1 MSKIPSTD
9 NSLNTLPKKS
19 LVSIRAYF
27 LDQNRGPYHMNKTNL
42 CNCCWAILLFS
53 LLAGCSK
60 SNTVRLSSPG
70 DSFVLNL
77 EVDSEHSAVYYSID
91 FKGNPVITK
100 AALGFELATGQAWP
114 EELAIAEVITRSVNT
129 SWQPVYG
136 ERNEYP
142 DHYNEAFVRFRGANT
157 ALISLRV
164 RAYEEGI
171 AFRYEFLD
179 QEGDT
184 QITEELTEFQLPA
197 TATAWVSSRAQS
209 EITKTKVADIAEA
222 KERPMLIQYTDS
234 LFVAIGEAA
243 LVDYARM
250 KLINKQPGSGTLKA
264 QLEGEVSQAGAFNTP
279 WRFIMAAQQPAQLL
293 ENNFLLLNLNEP
305 NEIADVSWI
314 KPGKV
319 IREVTLTTQGGMACV
334 DFAVKHKLQYIE
346 FDAGWYGNEYDDASD
361 ATTITVDPKRSP
373 GPLELLKVID
383 YAKEQGVG
391 VILYVNRRALEK
403 QLDEVLPLLESWG
416 VAGVKY
422 GFVNVG
428 PQEWTSWLHEA
439 VRKAADHQLMIDVHD
454 EYRPTGYSRTY
465 PNFMTQE
472 GIRGDEESTPN
483 DGVINTLFTR
493 MIAGAGDQTNCYFAD
508 RVTEKMGSHAS
519 QMAKA
524 ICIYSPWQFLYW
536 YDRPVGSP
544 SKKGGAGGAQT
555 GIPEIPDLRF
565 YDQLPTVW
573 DDTRVL
579 AGYPGELAVVA
590 RKDGDRWFLGA
601 ITGTKAHALSLPLDF
616 LDPALNY
623 RAEIFAHD
631 ESLGT
636 RTKIKIEEMEVK
648 QGAILTK
655 DILQQNGLAVIFT
668 PI

>member
-1 MSKIPSTD
+1 MNNNFVCILAKRGWIFHHDTCVRY
-9 NSLNTLPKKS
+9 N
-19 LVSIRAYF
+19 F
-27 LDQNRGPYHMNKTNL
+27 L
-42 CNCCWAILLFS
+42 WIILLF
-53 LLAGCSK
+53 LGMGGCSVK
-60 SNTVRLSSPG
+60 NSVQLASPNHTFLFTV
-70 DSFVLNL
+70 
-77 EVDSEHSAVYYSID
+77 EVHNENAALYYSVD
-91 FKGNPVITK
+91 FQGESIISD
-100 AALGFELATGQAWP
+100 AALGFELADGHNPT
-114 EELAIAEVITRSVNT
+114 ENIFIKKVINKSVNT
-129 SWQPVYG
+129 TWKPIYG
-136 ERNEYP
+136 ERDEYP
-142 DHYNEAFVRFRGANT
+142 DIYNETLVTFGANDQ
-157 ALISLRV
+157 AFALRV
-164 RAYEEGI
+164 RAYEEGV
-171 AFRYEFLD
+171 AFRYEFAKEPKERHLID
-179 QEGDT
+179 
-184 QITEELTEFQLPA
+184 ELTEFQLPA
-197 TATAWVSSRAQS
+197 DAVAWVSNKAQS
-209 EITKTKVADIAEA
+209 EITKTKVADIQEA
-222 KERPMLIQYTDS
+222 KERPMLIQYEDS

-250 KLINKQPGSGTLKA
+250 KLINKAPGSGAIKA
-264 QLEGEVSQAGAFNTP
+264 QLEGEVKQEGAFHTP

-305 NEIADVSWI
+305 NKIADASWI

-334 DFAVKHKLQYIE
+334 DFAVKHNLQFIE
-346 FDAGWYGNEYDDASD
+346 FDAGWYGNEYDEVSD

-383 YAKEQGVG
+383 YAKEQGIG

-439 VRKAADHQLMIDVHD
+439 VRKAADHHLMIDVHD
-454 EYRPTGYSRTY
+454 EYRPTGCSRTY
-465 PNFMTQE
+465 PNFKTQE

-508 RVTEKMGSHAS
+508 RVTQKMGSHAS

-536 YDRPVGSP
+536 YDRPLGSP
-544 SKKGGAGGAQT
+544 AKKGGAGGAQT

-579 AGYPGELAVVA
+579 AGYPGELAVIA
-590 RKDGDRWFLGA
+590 RKDGERWFLGA

-623 RAEIFAHD
+623 RAEIYAHD
-631 ESLGT
+631 ESLET
-636 RTKIKIEEMEVK
+636 LTKVKIEEMEVK
-648 QGAILTK
+648 QGTLLQQ
-655 DILQQNGLAVIFT
+655 DILQQNGLVVIFT